1 MPLDRRVFVD
11 LRLAFLLLLP
21 MPEYIAVDC
30 PPCGES
36 TAMNAAESAAMGHAT
51 LAYHAQNMSI
61 VIVPVWVS
69 DLVVE
74 RASEESK

>member
-1 MPLDRRVFVD
+1 M
-11 LRLAFLLLLP
+11 
-21 MPEYIAVDC
+21 DC
-30 PPCGES
+30 SPCGES
-36 TAMNAAESAAMGHAT
+36 TAANAAESAAMGHAT

-74 RASEESK
+74 RASEESKKRVSEESGREAVKRVEESE